1 MQFRPTR
8 TGSNGTGYYRGAD
21 GNMYYGNPANGYLTE
36 TRESVRR
43 RTPNPPPSQPSKPY
57 VPLDFSIK
65 RHEMSPWEKALAAG
79 TAGVVTLVFAVVVV
93 IAVFIGSLDVWK
105 TSLTKAMDCLS
116 EDGLFTMLRLF
127 WQVWVCLLGAL
138 YALKTVFSARRVPWV
153 MLAAV
158 FGIANLLRQMQA
170 CPEESFGANLWG
182 GLVQA
187 FFMALPVAVVLWL
200 LSRLLQKRQG

>member
-1 MQFRPTR
+1 MQYRPTR
-8 TGSNGTGYYRGAD
+8 TGSDGTGYYRGAD

-36 TRESVRR
+36 TKESAQRR
-43 RTPNPPPSQPSKPY
+43 NADSQPAQPSRPS
-57 VPLDFSIK
+57 VPLDFSLK

-79 TAGVVTLVFAVVVV
+79 TAGIVILVFAVVAV
-93 IAVFIGSLDVWK
+93 IAVLFGSVDVWK
-105 TSLTKAMDCLS
+105 SSLTKAMDCLS
-116 EDGLFTMLRLF
+116 EDGLFLMLRLF

-138 YALKTVFSARRVPWV
+138 YALKTVFSTRRVPWV

-170 CPEESFGANLWG
+170 YPDKSFGANLWG

-187 FFMALPVAVVLWL
+187 FLMALPVAVVLWL
-200 LSRLLQKRQG
+200 LSRLLQKLRG